1 MSQKIPLFNG
11 VIGSLEAAVAPGA
24 TLAVFTPPDAD
35 SDAPNIYEVHLFMS
49 PRRVNGGAGD
59 EVKMFVRAYE
69 DVSTPF
75 TVWRAPTTNI
85 AIDRSPVVKMLDG
98 YPVRGDVTLDFLAEG
113 SDQPSDA
120 IFLWGYYHRVGQ
132 GPLKEAERRPIGQ
145 NLTSFNAGV
154 PFELAP
160 GASAIVHVF
169 QQNRIDEI
177 SLAVV
182 FSDDPATTDTVS
194 LLFEDASNVPVSAI
208 ATFRPAPAVEYDALA
223 SGIVLPPAASFF
235 PPSPYFIHQ
244 CPFGGGAIPTLHHL
258 RVTNNAPALSAS
270 IHGYFTRR

>member
-24 TLAVFTPPDAD
+24 TLPVFTPPDAD

-49 PRRVNGGAGD
+49 PRSVNGGAGD
-59 EVKMFVRAYE
+59 AVSMAVRAYE
-69 DVSTPF
+69 NPAAPF
-75 TVWRAPTTNI
+75 TVWRAPTTSA
-85 AIDRSPVVKMLDG
+85 AINRSPVSKMLDG
-98 YPVRGDVTLDFLAEG
+98 YPIRGGVSLDFLAAG
-113 SDQPSDA
+113 SAQPGDE

-132 GPLKEAERRPIGQ
+132 GPLKEAERRPIG
-145 NLTSFNAGV
+145 LALAPFNAGV
-154 PFELAP
+154 PFALAP
-160 GASAIVHVF
+160 GASAIIHVF

-177 SLAVV
+177 SLAAV
-182 FSDDPATTDTVS
+182 FSDTVGATDTVS

-208 ATFRPAPAVEYDALA
+208 ATFRPANANEYDPLA
-223 SGIVLPPAASFF
+223 SGRVLPPEASLF

-258 RVTNNAPALSAS
+258 RVTNNSPSLVAF